1 MDPSGGGVGKAAGE
15 LLKEMQQAQQEL
27 QQMQEKQEPSGAN
40 FQSTMEA
47 QQTQSTQQ
55 VQDVKPVEA
64 TAKSQ
69 NVLMQAQINAG
80 TPVASTTAVGGTAAA
95 ERSQMVEIIE
105 QLAGGQDK
113 MSNIMNL
120 ALSGKKF
127 SSSELL
133 AMQAGIYR
141 FSQEL
146 EITSK
151 VVEKAT
157 SGIKQ
162 TLNTQV

>member
-1 MDPSGGGVGKAAGE
+1 MDPSGGGVSKAAGE

-27 QQMQEKQEPSGAN
+27 QQMQEQQEPSGAN

-47 QQTQSTQQ
+47 QQTQSAQQ

-69 NVLMQAQINAG
+69 NVLMQAQINSA
-80 TPVASTTAVGGTAAA
+80 TPAPSTTAVGGTAAA

-127 SSSELL
+127 SSTELL
-133 AMQAGIYR
+133 GMQAGIYR

-151 VVEKAT
+151 VVE
-157 SGIKQ
+157 
-162 TLNTQV
+162 

>member
-1 MDPSGGGVGKAAGE
+1 MDPSGGGVSKAAGE

-40 FQSTMEA
+40 FQSTMES
-47 QQTQSTQQ
+47 QQTQSAQQ

-80 TPVASTTAVGGTAAA
+80 TPAPSTTAVGGTAAA

-162 TLNTQV
+162 TMNTQV